1 MTFSERLSAYWQD
14 TLSFL
19 LGAGLF
25 LSPWLFGFVD
35 NANAALNAHI
45 VGAVIAVMALMAL
58 FAFQTWEEW
67 VSGLLGAWLLIAPWF
82 LGFSDAMAPT
92 LTHVV
97 FGVATIVLAIW
108 SINEHEGGHLTA
120 GR

>member
-1 MTFSERLSAYWQD
+1 MTFFERLSAYWQD
-14 TLSFL
+14 SLSFL

-25 LSPWLFGFVD
+25 LSPWLFGFAVE
-35 NANAALNAHI
+35 ANAALNAHI
-45 VGAVIAVMALMAL
+45 VGAVIAVMAVSAL

-67 VSGLLGAWLLIAPWF
+67 VSGLLGAWLVISPWF
-82 LGFSDAMAPT
+82 LGFSSTMAPT

-97 FGVATIVLAIW
+97 FGIAAIILAIW
-108 SINEHEGGHLTA
+108 SINEHESGHLPA